1 MSIENFD
8 FEENRNAVQRTVTL
22 TNKATYTVKVGT
34 SANDLKADKVINVV
48 TTTDGNDLVI
58 TVPDG
63 LYGGQ
68 RLLINLVTLGHDETV
83 TITTTTGDDAILN
96 EAGDYVA
103 LEWTNATSGWQLSH
117 YEKQ

>member
-34 SANDLKADKVINVV
+34 SSNDLKADKVINVV

-68 RLLINLVTLGHDETV
+68 RLLINLVTLGDNETV
-83 TITTTTGDDAILN
+83 TITTTTGTDYTLDTL
-96 EAGDYVA
+96 GDYVV
-103 LEWTNATSGWQLSH
+103 LCWTNSTTGWVALAS
-117 YEKQ
+117 EVA

>member
-1 MSIENFD
+1 MSIANLD
-8 FEENRNAVQRTVTL
+8 FEENRNATERTVTL

-48 TTTDGNDLVI
+48 TTADGNDLVI
-58 TVPDG
+58 TVPG
-63 LYGGQ
+63 GQHGGQ
-68 RLLINLVTLGHDETV
+68 RLLINLVTLGDNETV
-83 TITTTTGDDAILN
+83 TVTTTTGDDAVLD

-103 LEWTNATSGWQLSH
+103 LEWTNATSCWQLSH